1 MLRDIEIEHTQTIDI
16 KTQPS
21 KKVTYSTNR
30 DGFKFKAILMF
41 SFLIIIILTMYQI
54 FPQEAL
60 DEHAATAD
68 DHHHDD
74 DQDDHDRRRLFRKER
89 ILIKIKYGK

>member
-1 MLRDIEIEHTQTIDI
+1 
-16 KTQPS
+16 
-21 KKVTYSTNR
+21 
-30 DGFKFKAILMF
+30 
-41 SFLIIIILTMYQI
+41 MYQI

-74 DQDDHDRRRLFRKER
+74 DQDDHDRRRLFRKREN
-89 ILIKIKYGK
+89 INKNQIWKITKI